1 MCGGRLVGKI
11 YDTGLVVR
19 WEIVALEGIDLWDW
33 EREIEAEE
41 SPTASTIVRRR
52 QNMCLYLEEEGG
64 GEEGEE
70 EVDKMSISVS
80 RYIYFSYC

>member
-1 MCGGRLVGKI
+1 MRDCGTGGNRTVRL
-11 YDTGLVVR
+11 R
-19 WEIVALEGIDLWDW
+19 

-52 QNMCLYLEEEGG
+52 QNMCLYLEEGG
-64 GEEGEE
+64 GGEE

>member
-1 MCGGRLVGKI
+1 MRL
-11 YDTGLVVR
+11 R
-19 WEIVALEGIDLWDW
+19 
-33 EREIEAEE
+33 EREIETEE

-64 GEEGEE
+64 GGEE